1 MSDARLEV
9 TDALGR
15 RIVPIS
21 KGHFEIGRRETN
33 DLRLA
38 GSEVSRDHAEIDAQ
52 DNSFLIRD
60 KNSRYG
66 TYVNGEQVTEKPL
79 VHGDRIRLG
88 RSGGAE
94 MVFLLAD
101 NPPAVDKATTT
112 AIGDLRQIAALL
124 EGLRALGS
132 GRVLDD
138 VLALV
143 LDSAIEVS
151 GAERGFIM
159 LSAPT
164 DELEFKMARSRGR
177 NSIPGGSFATSRKI
191 PEEVFRTGEPRI
203 VADLLDGDLA
213 NVHQGTVALGI
224 RNVLCVP
231 LRLVRY
237 LDRAEAVGEE
247 RRIGVLYLDSR
258 EKGSLLSNSTRAALE
273 TLATEAAVAIENAR
287 LYRETMEKAR
297 MEQEMRIAAEI
308 QQALLPKAGRSGA
321 YFRAAAA
328 SLPCR
333 SIGGDFYDYVDLS
346 DGSFGFALGDV
357 AGKGPPAAL
366 LSAMMQGIFAAQAAG
381 SDSPSRTIAKVNLA
395 LYRRGIE
402 SRFVTL
408 MYGSLAANGNLL
420 YCNAGHNPP
429 LVVGKNGFRRLEC
442 GGPIVGLFESANY
455 EEETVTLAPGDWL
468 IVFSDGVSEALVCH
482 GRRVRRG
489 PHPVGRAEQ
498 SGARAAEAARGRIFR
513 RPRVRQG
520 RGAERRHHGDGPPL
534 RGMTVL
540 GRRERVAVCIWLVVA
555 LVAWNGLYDLLLA
568 RSTQTYLLQQALH
581 QAGSGPW
588 IDLTSAMD
596 IAVRDAAWLSTLWA
610 GILLLAGMIT
620 IRLLLNRPV
629 PCTR

>member
-15 RIVPIS
+15 RIVPIV
-21 KGHFEIGRRETN
+21 KGQFEIGRRETN

-38 GSEVSRDHAEIDAQ
+38 GSEVSRDHAEIAVEE
-52 DNSFLIRD
+52 NRFVIRD
-60 KNSRYG
+60 RNSRYG
-66 TYVNGEQVTEKPL
+66 TYVNGEQITERTL
-79 VHGDRIRLG
+79 AHGDKIRLG
-88 RSGGAE
+88 RTGGAE
-94 MVFLLAD
+94 MVFLVAAET
-101 NPPAVDKATTT
+101 PALDRATTT

-138 VLALV
+138 VLSLV

-159 LSAPT
+159 LAAAT
-164 DELEFKMARSRGR
+164 GELEFKLARGR
-177 NSIPGGSFATSRKI
+177 ARVTLPGGTFATSRKI
-191 PEEVFRTGEPRI
+191 PEEVFRTGEPRL

-213 NVHQGTVALGI
+213 DVHKGTVALGI

-237 LDRAEAVGEE
+237 LDKAEAAGEE

-258 EKGSLLSNSTRAALE
+258 EKGTLMSGSTRAALE

-308 QQALLPKAGRSGA
+308 QQALLPKAGRAGT

-346 DGSFGFALGDV
+346 DGSLGFALGDV

-366 LSAMMQGIFAAQAAG
+366 LSAMMQGIFAAQAAS
-381 SDSPSRTIAKVNLA
+381 SDSPSQTITRVNLA

-408 MYGSLAANGNLL
+408 MYGALYADGRLT

-429 LVVGKNGFRRLEC
+429 LVIGDAGVRRLER
-442 GGPIVGLFESANY
+442 GGPIVGLFEAATY
-455 EEETVTLAPGDWL
+455 EQETVTLASGDWL
-468 IVFSDGVSEALVCH
+468 IVFSDGISEAMSAAGDEYGEERIVDC
-482 GRRVRRG
+482 VRHNETLEPPRLL
-489 PHPVGRAEQ
+489 
-498 SGARAAEAARGRIFR
+498 EALFSN
-513 RPRVRQG
+513 VREFT
-520 RGAERRHHGDGPPL
+520 RGAAQSDDITAMVL
-534 RGMTVL
+534 RYT
-540 GRRERVAVCIWLVVA
+540 
-555 LVAWNGLYDLLLA
+555 
-568 RSTQTYLLQQALH
+568 
-581 QAGSGPW
+581 
-588 IDLTSAMD
+588 
-596 IAVRDAAWLSTLWA
+596 
-610 GILLLAGMIT
+610 
-620 IRLLLNRPV
+620 RPS
-629 PCTR
+629 

>member
-21 KGHFEIGRRETN
+21 KGYFEIGRRETN

-38 GSEVSRDHAEIDAQ
+38 GSEVSRDHAEIALE
-52 DNSFLIRD
+52 NNHFVVRD
-60 KNSRYG
+60 RNSRYG
-66 TYVNGEQVTEKPL
+66 TYVNGEQITERSL
-79 VHGDRIRLG
+79 VHGDRVRLG
-88 RSGGAE
+88 RTGGAE

-101 NPPAVDKATTT
+101 ATAPVEKATTT

-143 LDSAIEVS
+143 LDSAVDVS

-159 LSAPT
+159 LANPVS
-164 DELEFKMARSRGR
+164 ELEFKMARGRGR
-177 NSIPGGSFATSRKI
+177 ATLSGGSFATSRKI

-213 NVHQGTVALGI
+213 NVHMGTVALGI

-237 LDRAEAVGEE
+237 LDKAEASGEE

-258 EKGSLLSNSTRAALE
+258 EKGSLMSGSTRAALE

-308 QQALLPKAGRSGA
+308 QQALLPKSARAGV

-346 DGSFGFALGDV
+346 DGSLGFALGDV

-366 LSAMMQGIFAAQAAG
+366 LSAMMQGMFAAQAAT
-381 SDSPSRTIAKVNLA
+381 SDPPSQTITRVNLA

-408 MYGSLAANGNLL
+408 MYGSLYADGRLL

-429 LVVGKNGFRRLEC
+429 LVVGSDGFRRLEV
-442 GGPIVGLFESANY
+442 GGPIVGLFEGATY
-455 EEETVTLAPGDWL
+455 EEETVTLSPGDWL
-468 IVFSDGVSEALVCH
+468 VVFSDGVSEAMSAT
-482 GRRVRRG
+482 GDEYG
-489 PHPVGRAEQ
+489 E
-498 SGARAAEAARGRIFR
+498 SRI
-513 RPRVRQG
+513 VDCVQKN
-520 RGAERRHHGDGPPL
+520 L
-534 RGMTVL
+534 
-540 GRRERVAVCIWLVVA
+540 A
-555 LVAWNGLYDLLLA
+555 LEP
-568 RSTQTYLLQQALH
+568 Q
-581 QAGSGPW
+581 
-588 IDLTSAMD
+588 
-596 IAVRDAAWLSTLWA
+596 
-610 GILLLAGMIT
+610 
-620 IRLLLNRPV
+620 RLLEAIFQDVREFAHGAAQSDDITAMVLRYGEAYGTSRP
-629 PCTR
+629 

>member
-15 RIVPIS
+15 RIVPVS
-21 KGHFEIGRRETN
+21 KAQFEIGRRETN

-38 GSEVSRDHAEIDAQ
+38 GSEVSRDHAEIAV
-52 DNSFLIRD
+52 DNNRYILRD
-60 KNSRYG
+60 RNSRYG
-66 TYVNGEQVTEKPL
+66 TYVNGEQVTERTL

-94 MVFLLAD
+94 MVFLLAE
-101 NPPAVDKATTT
+101 NAPPTDRATTT
-112 AIGDLRQIAALL
+112 AVGDLRQIAALL

-143 LDSAIEVS
+143 MDSAIEVS

-159 LSAPT
+159 LAGESG
-164 DELEFKMARSRGR
+164 ELEFKMARGRGHTTL
-177 NSIPGGSFATSRKI
+177 SGVSFATSRKI
-191 PEEVFRTGEPRI
+191 PEQVFQTGEPRI
-203 VADLLDGDLA
+203 VADLLDGELA
-213 NVHQGTVALGI
+213 SMHLHTVALGV

-237 LDRAEAVGEE
+237 VDKAEAVGEE
-247 RRIGVLYLDSR
+247 RRIGVLYLDSK
-258 EKGSLLSNSTRAALE
+258 EKGTLLSNSTRAALE

-308 QQALLPKAGRSGA
+308 QQALLPKSGRVGS

-333 SIGGDFYDYVDLS
+333 SIGGDFYDYVDMPG
-346 DGSFGFALGDV
+346 GSLGFALGDV

-366 LSAMMQGIFAAQAAG
+366 LSAMMQGIFAAQAAS
-381 SDSPSRTIAKVNLA
+381 SDGPSETIARVNLA

-408 MYGSLAANGNLL
+408 MYGVLNPDGTLL

-429 LVVGKNGFRRLEC
+429 LVISSTGREPVRRLDR
-442 GGPIVGLFESANY
+442 GGPIVGLFESATY
-455 EEETVTLAPGDWL
+455 EDGTVRLVPGDWL
-468 IVFSDGVSEALVCH
+468 VVFSDGVSEALSAAGDEYGEARIVTCVQENASLEPP
-482 GRRVRRG
+482 RLLETIFTNVR
-489 PHPVGRAEQ
+489 EF
-498 SGARAAEAARGRIFR
+498 ARGAAQSDDITAMVLRF
-513 RPRVRQG
+513 
-520 RGAERRHHGDGPPL
+520 GP
-534 RGMTVL
+534 
-540 GRRERVAVCIWLVVA
+540 
-555 LVAWNGLYDLLLA
+555 
-568 RSTQTYLLQQALH
+568 
-581 QAGSGPW
+581 
-588 IDLTSAMD
+588 
-596 IAVRDAAWLSTLWA
+596 
-610 GILLLAGMIT
+610 
-620 IRLLLNRPV
+620 
-629 PCTR
+629 